1 MGLEQRTSVAKA
13 DPYLLFGLLSKKI
26 IHPGGRCATEELLAE
41 GDFRSEHRVLDIG
54 CGVATTS
61 LEIARRFGSTV
72 IAADISIDIRERA
85 NTNVRRAG
93 LNERISVEAA
103 DICALPFPRSLLRP
117 RGRGSGDHV
126 RRP

>member
-85 NTNVRRAG
+85 NTKRQARRA
-93 LNERISVEAA
+93 ERAY
-103 DICALPFPRSLLRP
+103 L
-117 RGRGSGDHV
+117 GRGCRHLRTTVPPLTSSTAWS
-126 RRP
+126 RKR